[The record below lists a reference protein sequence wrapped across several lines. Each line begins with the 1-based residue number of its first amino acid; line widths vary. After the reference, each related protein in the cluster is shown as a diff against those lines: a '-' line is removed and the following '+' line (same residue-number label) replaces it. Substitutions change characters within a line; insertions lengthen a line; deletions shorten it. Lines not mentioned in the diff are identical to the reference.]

1 MATNEL
7 RKRANW
13 QTLSGAKALKA
24 EKLFQK
30 ALQSALDNVYPNT
43 FIVDRHPKE
52 FGDIYSNYELPKET
66 LKQIYNVNVNEK
78 KKNGKPKYQWG
89 ISMDFAI
96 RNTKNKKILFGEIK
110 RQDGWVE
117 GKKPNAGRGNVH
129 ERSCKYFT
137 PGLFRLIQKL
147 VNYRIKYFHFG

>member
-13 QTLSGAKALKA
+13 QTLSGAKALKT
-24 EKLFQK
+24 EELFQK

-52 FGDIYSNYELPKET
+52 FGDIYSNYELPEET
-66 LKQIYNVNVNEK
+66 IKQIYNINVNEK
-78 KKNGKPKYQWG
+78 KKNGQSKYQWG

-96 RNTKNKKILFGEIK
+96 RNTKK
-110 RQDGWVE
+110 
-117 GKKPNAGRGNVH
+117 
-129 ERSCKYFT
+129 
-137 PGLFRLIQKL
+137 QK
-147 VNYRIKYFHFG
+147 NIIR

>member
-24 EKLFQK
+24 EELFQK

-66 LKQIYNVNVNEK
+66 LKQIYNVNDNEK
-78 KKNGKPKYQWG
+78 KKNCKPKYKCG

-96 RNTKNKKILFGEIK
+96 RNTKNKKYYSAK
-110 RQDGWVE
+110 
-117 GKKPNAGRGNVH
+117 
-129 ERSCKYFT
+129 
-137 PGLFRLIQKL
+137 
-147 VNYRIKYFHFG
+147 